1 MASGQA
7 VPLLTPAYDGAAPA
21 ESCAATTTSDV
32 SAGAEMP
39 AAEAPL
45 DHITGTVKW
54 FDATRGFGFVAC
66 DNGGGDVLL
75 HYSVLREIGRRS
87 LPEGARV
94 ECLAM
99 RRERGLQARRV
110 LAFDLSTATGPDIEA
125 MAARASDR
133 IDPSDLLD
141 GAGEFE
147 AVVVKWFNRL
157 KGYGFLTRG
166 TNSEDVFIHMET
178 VRRGGLTDLIPDQ
191 PLTAR
196 IAAGPKGPLAV
207 VIASVTTQV

>member
-7 VPLLTPAYDGAAPA
+7 VPLFTPANDGVTSA
-21 ESCAATTTSDV
+21 ESCATQSTTDV
-32 SAGAEMP
+32 SVGPDAD
-39 AAEAPL
+39 PL
-45 DHITGTVKW
+45 DHVTGTVKW
-54 FDATRGFGFVAC
+54 FDATRGFGFIAC
-66 DNGGGDVLL
+66 DSGGGDVLL

-94 ECLAM
+94 ECMAM
-99 RRERGLQARRV
+99 RRERGLQARRI
-110 LAFDLSTATGPDIEA
+110 LSFDLSTATGPDIEA

-133 IDPSDLLD
+133 IDPAQLLD
-141 GAGEFE
+141 GAGDFE
-147 AVVVKWFNRL
+147 PVTVKWFNRL

-166 TNSEDVFIHMET
+166 ANSEDVFVHMET

-207 VIASVTTQV
+207 VVASVTTQA

>member
-7 VPLLTPAYDGAAPA
+7 VPLLTPSYDGTTTAG
-21 ESCAATTTSDV
+21 SCADAPTDGAT
-32 SAGAEMP
+32 AGADAP
-39 AAEAPL
+39 AEAPL
-45 DHITGTVKW
+45 DHISGTVKW
-54 FDATRGFGFVAC
+54 FDATRGFGFIAS

-110 LAFDLSTATGPDIEA
+110 LTFDLSTATGPDVEA

-133 IDPSDLLD
+133 IDPAELLD

-191 PLTAR
+191 PLNAR

-207 VIASVTTQV
+207 VIASVTTQA

>member
-7 VPLLTPAYDGAAPA
+7 VPLLTPAYGGSAAA
-21 ESCAATTTSDV
+21 DRCASPGEEAGSG
-32 SAGAEMP
+32 SADAV
-39 AAEAPL
+39 PL
-45 DHITGTVKW
+45 DHITGIVKW
-54 FDATRGFGFVAC
+54 FDATRGFGFVAA
-66 DNGGGDVLL
+66 DNGAGDVLL

-99 RRERGLQARRV
+99 RRERGLQARRI
-110 LAFDLSTATGPDIEA
+110 LAYDLSTATGPDIEA

-133 IDPSDLLD
+133 IDPAELLE

-147 AVVVKWFNRL
+147 PVTVKWFNRL

-166 TNSEDVFIHMET
+166 TNSEDVFVHMET
-178 VRRGGLTDLIPDQ
+178 VRRGGLTDLMPDQ

-207 VIASVTTQV
+207 VVASVTTQA

>member
-1 MASGQA
+1 
-7 VPLLTPAYDGAAPA
+7 LTPAFDG
-21 ESCAATTTSDV
+21 TTSAGSCENASTNSA
-32 SAGAEMP
+32 SAGAETP
-39 AAEAPL
+39 AEAPL

-110 LAFDLSTATGPDIEA
+110 LTFDLSTATGPDIEA

-133 IDPSDLLD
+133 IDPADLLE

-147 AVVVKWFNRL
+147 PVVVKWFNRL

-207 VIASVTTQV
+207 VIASVTTQA

>member
-7 VPLLTPAYDGAAPA
+7 VPLLTPAYDGTTTAG
-21 ESCAATTTSDV
+21 SCADASTGGAA
-32 SAGAEMP
+32 AGAEAP
-39 AAEAPL
+39 AEAPL
-45 DHITGTVKW
+45 DHISGTVKW
-54 FDATRGFGFVAC
+54 FDATRGFGFIAS

-110 LAFDLSTATGPDIEA
+110 LTFDLSTATGPDIEA

-133 IDPSDLLD
+133 IDPADLLE

-147 AVVVKWFNRL
+147 PVVVKWFNRL

-191 PLTAR
+191 PLNAR

-207 VIASVTTQV
+207 VIASVTTQA

>member
-7 VPLLTPAYDGAAPA
+7 VPLLTPAYDGAPA
-21 ESCAATTTSDV
+21 ESSSTPPVADSSTGGE
-32 SAGAEMP
+32 AGG
-39 AAEAPL
+39 AEAPL

-54 FDATRGFGFVAC
+54 FDATRGFGFVAS
-66 DNGGGDVLL
+66 DNGAGDVLL

-110 LAFDLSTATGPDIEA
+110 LTFDLSTATGPDIEA

-133 IDPSDLLD
+133 IDPTELLE

-147 AVVVKWFNRL
+147 PVVVKWFNRL

-166 TNSEDVFIHMET
+166 VNSEDVFIHMET
-178 VRRGGLTDLIPDQ
+178 VRRGGMTDLIPDQ
-191 PLTAR
+191 PLKAR

-207 VIASVTTQV
+207 LIASVTTQA

>member
-7 VPLLTPAYDGAAPA
+7 VPLLTPAFDG
-21 ESCAATTTSDV
+21 TTTAGANAPTGAT
-32 SAGAEMP
+32 AGAEAP
-39 AAEAPL
+39 AEAPL

-54 FDATRGFGFVAC
+54 FDATRGFGFIAS

-110 LAFDLSTATGPDIEA
+110 LTFDLSTATGPDIEA

-133 IDPSDLLD
+133 IDPADLLD
-141 GAGEFE
+141 GAGDFE
-147 AVVVKWFNRL
+147 PVVVKWFNRL

-191 PLTAR
+191 ALTAR

-207 VIASVTTQV
+207 VIASVTTQA

>member
-7 VPLLTPAYDGAAPA
+7 VPLLTPTYDG
-21 ESCAATTTSDV
+21 ST
-32 SAGAEMP
+32 SAGVDAPTGAM
-39 AAEAPL
+39 AGAEAPL

-110 LAFDLSTATGPDIEA
+110 LTFDLSTATGPDIEA

-147 AVVVKWFNRL
+147 PVVVKWFNRL
-157 KGYGFLTRG
+157 KGYGFLVRDGETQ
-166 TNSEDVFIHMET
+166 DIFVHMET
-178 VRRGGLTDLIPDQ
+178 VRRAGFADLVPEMRMK
-191 PLTAR
+191 AR
-196 IAAGPKGPLAV
+196 IAEGRKGPLAV
-207 VIASVTTQV
+207 ELIRD